1 MSVVRTSLGL
11 VRWSLNTVQI
21 INETTTSFT
30 ALPENNKTEDID
42 FNERFQWIG
51 SHEMGNSYKQSL
63 RRGLP
68 FPILTVAEY
77 LSQCQEGFNW
87 GAHYRA
93 AGYYAGVTLW

>member
-1 MSVVRTSLGL
+1 M
-11 VRWSLNTVQI
+11 
-21 INETTTSFT
+21 
-30 ALPENNKTEDID
+30 
-42 FNERFQWIG
+42 G
-51 SHEMGNSYKQSL
+51 SSYKQSL
-63 RRGLP
+63 RKGLP

>member
-1 MSVVRTSLGL
+1 MAFFS
-11 VRWSLNTVQI
+11 
-21 INETTTSFT
+21 

-51 SHEMGNSYKQSL
+51 SHEMGTSYKQSL
-63 RRGLP
+63 RKGLP